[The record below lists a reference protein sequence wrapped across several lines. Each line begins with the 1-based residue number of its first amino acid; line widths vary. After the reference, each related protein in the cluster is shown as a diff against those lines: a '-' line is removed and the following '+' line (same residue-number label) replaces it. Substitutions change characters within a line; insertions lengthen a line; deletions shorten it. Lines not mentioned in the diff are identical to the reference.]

1 MEVAKLLLVIV
12 SEACTSLQV
21 HLQSSLENG
30 ATHSPCFKANKPS
43 FQYLLS
49 SVFMFIRKPC
59 TFRAKLLRQYFS
71 REVSQMVSFTVFFTP
86 LAPMPCDYGR
96 MNKGKTLFL
105 TYISQTKRQ
114 FQSQHCGIVIRQ
126 CNGLSSKKLKPT
138 YCQCEALTCN

>member
-1 MEVAKLLLVIV
+1 MEVAKLLVIV

-96 MNKGKTLFL
+96 MNEGKTLFL
-105 TYISQTKRQ
+105 TYYIPDKKAISVTTLRY
-114 FQSQHCGIVIRQ
+114 
-126 CNGLSSKKLKPT
+126 CNPT
-138 YCQCEALTCN
+138 MQWALFKEIKTHLLPM